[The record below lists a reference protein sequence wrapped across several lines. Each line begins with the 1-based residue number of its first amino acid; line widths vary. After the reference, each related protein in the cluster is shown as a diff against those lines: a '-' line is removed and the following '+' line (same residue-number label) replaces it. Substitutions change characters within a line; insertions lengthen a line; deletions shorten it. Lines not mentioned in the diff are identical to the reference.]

1 MILQIVLKST
11 NRNYQKHPYMKN
23 LTKKLCLLALLFTSL
38 HAYCQV
44 PTLSSLP
51 TASSTIFLDFDGHT
65 VQNAAWQSGNTFVC
79 APAILTSTQI
89 TEIFNRVSEDYR
101 PFEVNIT
108 TDSTKFLAAPL
119 TRRVRVIV
127 TPTSAWY
134 PGVGGVSYTGSFVW
148 GDDVPAFV
156 FSDKL
161 SNNQKYIAECC
172 SHESGH
178 SLGLTHQSSY
188 DANCALTQAYNTGSG
203 SGETGWAPIM
213 GNSYGKNMTGWNDGV
228 TPYGCAVAQDNLATI
243 SAPGNGVPYR
253 VDDFADALNNTAYAI
268 NPNAINVSGII
279 TTTMDKDVFKISI
292 TQNSSIH
299 LDATPYN
306 LGANG
311 VGANLDIMLSLY
323 NSANTLIRT
332 YNPLTT
338 MSVTIDTTLSADT
351 YYLVVDGTGNAN
363 ASNYGSLG
371 SYTLTGSRGVLAIH
385 SIALQGKVNNNGTHH
400 LNWNIISDEP
410 IIKQVLEVST
420 NGIDFSPI
428 MNDAT
433 GVKNFSYTPNKSG
446 SIFYRLLI
454 TSTIGETSY
463 SNIVVMKAS
472 GDEKIF
478 TVSTLVQ
485 QDIKVTALANYSYN
499 LYDANARLIASGKEK
514 KGINNIHIDHIPT
527 GMYVLQMMNENYKQ
541 TERIIKQ

>member
-1 MILQIVLKST
+1 
-11 NRNYQKHPYMKN
+11 MKN
-23 LTKKLCLLALLFTSL
+23 LTQKLCLLALLFTTL
-38 HAYCQV
+38 QAYCQV
-44 PTLSSLP
+44 PNLSSLP
-51 TASSTIFLDFDGHT
+51 SAQATIFLDFDGHT
-65 VQNAAWQSGNTFVC
+65 VQNAAWRSGNAFVC
-79 APAILTSTQI
+79 APAVLTTTEI

-101 PFEVNIT
+101 PFVVNIT

-134 PGVGGVSYTGSFVW
+134 PGVGGISYIGSFTW
-148 GDDVPAFV
+148 GDDVPAFT

-161 SNNQKYIAECC
+161 SNNPKYIAECC

-178 SLGLTHQSSY
+178 ALGLSHQSSY
-188 DANCALTQAYNTGSG
+188 DANCVLTQQYNSGTG

-213 GNSYGKNMTGWNDGV
+213 GNSYTKNMTGWNDGV

-253 VDDFADALNNTAYAI
+253 ADDYGDVLDNTAYTI
-268 NPNAINVSGII
+268 DPNAINVSGVI
-279 TTTMDKDVFKISI
+279 TTTADKDAFKI
-292 TQNSSIH
+292 TVAQNSSIH
-299 LDATPYN
+299 LNVAPYN
-306 LGANG
+306 LGTNCT
-311 VGANLDIMLSLY
+311 GANLDIMLSLY
-323 NSANTLIRT
+323 NSSNTLIRS
-332 YNPLTT
+332 YDPLNT
-338 MSVTIDTTLSADT
+338 MGVTIDTTLAAGT
-351 YYLVVDGTGNAN
+351 YYIVVDGTGNQY

-371 SYTLTGSRGVLAIH
+371 SYSITGSRGVLAIH
-385 SIALQGKVNNNGTHH
+385 SIALQGKANNNGTHN

-410 IIKQVLEVST
+410 IIKQVLEAST
-420 NGIDFSPI
+420 NGVDFAPI
-428 MNDAT
+428 MNDIT
-433 GVKNFSYTPNKSG
+433 GVKNYNYTPNKSG
-446 SIFYRLLI
+446 NIFYRLQV
-454 TSTIGETSY
+454 TSSIGEKSY
-463 SNIVVMKAS
+463 SNIVALKAN

-499 LYDANARLIASGKEK
+499 LYDANARLIATGKEK
-514 KGINNIHIDHIPT
+514 KGINNIHVDHIPT